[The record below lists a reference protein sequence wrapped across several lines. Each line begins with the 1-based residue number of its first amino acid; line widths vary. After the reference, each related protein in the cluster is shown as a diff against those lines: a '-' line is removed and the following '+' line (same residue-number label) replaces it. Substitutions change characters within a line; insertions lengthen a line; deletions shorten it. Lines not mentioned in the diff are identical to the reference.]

1 MLLTFP
7 SGPVMVNIQLPKN
20 VVDVNLNKY
29 LSTTHM
35 QGPSFVTPIM

>member
-20 VVDVNLNKY
+20 VIDVNLNKY
-29 LSTTHM
+29 LSTTCRDLVLL
-35 QGPSFVTPIM
+35 PP